1 MPPLTRI
8 MPGEEDLAAAVH
20 DASHAAAAADRVQKF
35 FPTSGP

>member
-8 MPGEEDLAAAVH
+8 MPGEEDLAVAVH
-20 DASHAAAAADRVQKF
+20 DASHAAAADRVQKF